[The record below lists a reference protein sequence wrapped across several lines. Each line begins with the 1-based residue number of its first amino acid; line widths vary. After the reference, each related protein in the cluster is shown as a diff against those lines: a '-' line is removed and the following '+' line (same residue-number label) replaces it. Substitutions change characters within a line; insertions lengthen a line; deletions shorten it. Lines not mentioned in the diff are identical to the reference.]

1 LPATA
6 SSREPSDVELVR
18 SFQSGSADAFDQLFL
33 RYHQP
38 IASLTNRLVRDPLLA
53 EDLTQETFFRVL
65 RSLDRIDEGFNFSAW
80 IHRIATNLCYDELR
94 RRKRGQGA
102 VNPEDGPRAA
112 TSLVTIDDPGEV
124 LVALPSKDSS
134 AHPEDALEM
143 RELRREVWDVAAKLP
158 DNYRQVLS
166 LRELQGLSYSGIAQ
180 VMGLSDSAIETLL
193 HRARRRFK
201 LEYLYMSFVE
211 SREED
216 RCDAMEELLDA
227 FPVRSLRRNQRA
239 VVREHTDRCQRCTA
253 LLAVNAV
260 TPAESEE
267 ED

>member
-1 LPATA
+1 M
-6 SSREPSDVELVR
+6 
-18 SFQSGSADAFDQLFL
+18 DAFDQLFL

-38 IASLTNRLVRDPLLA
+38 ISNLTNRLVRDSLLA

-65 RSLDRIDEGFNFSAW
+65 RSVDRVDNSFNFSAW

-94 RRKRGQGA
+94 RRKRGQGP
-102 VNPEDGPRAA
+102 VNDEEGPRASA
-112 TSLVTIDDPGEV
+112 TLVALDDPSEV
-124 LVALPSKDSS
+124 LVALPSKDAS

-158 DNYRQVLS
+158 ENYRTVLS
-166 LRELQGLSYSGIAQ
+166 LRELQGLSYSGIAR

-201 LEYLYMSFVE
+201 LEYLYMTFVE

-216 RCDAMEELLDA
+216 RCDAIEELLEA
-227 FPVRSLRRNQRA
+227 FPVRSLRRAQRV
-239 VVREHTDRCQRCTA
+239 VVREHVDHCGRCTA
-253 LLAVNAV
+253 LMALSAAGDAGAS
-260 TPAESEE
+260 TDPEE
-267 ED
+267 